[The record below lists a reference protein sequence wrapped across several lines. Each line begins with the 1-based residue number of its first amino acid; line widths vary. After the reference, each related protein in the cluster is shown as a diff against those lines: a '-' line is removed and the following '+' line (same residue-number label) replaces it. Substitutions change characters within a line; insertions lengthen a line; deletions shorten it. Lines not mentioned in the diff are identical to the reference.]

1 MPTFKMDRPMRLLK
15 SILLLGTSIAFQS
28 CITEN
33 NNDSDQGQS
42 QVALSSL
49 VISSSSM
56 VDKSIS
62 SSSDTTLVLSSSL
75 SSSSD
80 TTFVSS
86 TSLSSSSFTSSSSD
100 TTILY
105 LNPLDN
111 ITLLESD
118 SLQTLIESC
127 EESIKSQNLI
137 LNNPQISLQQSSSS
151 SQCQYYD
158 LESNAYEII
167 SVGTYQAMDE
177 TLTLYMGSHHNA
189 TAYQKF
195 DWIKTI
201 NNQDY
206 LIKGQLAKTN
216 RKSTCTQQF
225 SSINIRE
232 CFILLR
238 SNETTPIDCSEL
250 NLTIDYAPSVTNC
263 GLRLDINGQEES
275 FFKLT
280 PSSDTSL
287 SSNSQLFFQPLS
299 NP

>member
-33 NNDSDQGQS
+33 NNDSDRGQS

-137 LNNPQISLQQSSSS
+137 SSTQQISLQQSSSS
-151 SQCQYYD
+151 SQCQHFD
-158 LESNAYEII
+158 LESNSYEIL
-167 SVGTYQAMDE
+167 STGTYQATDE
-177 TLTLYMGSHHNA
+177 TLTFYMGTHHYD
-189 TAYQKF
+189 TAIQKF

-201 NNQDY
+201 NSQEY

-216 RKSTCTQQF
+216 RKSTCSRQF

-232 CFILLR
+232 CFTLTHN
-238 SNETTPIDCSEL
+238 NEISPIDCSEL
-250 NLTIDYAPSVTNC
+250 NLTIDYATSVPNC

-287 SSNSQLFFQPLS
+287 SSNSQF
-299 NP
+299 